1 MTLLH
6 RRCRR
11 RCRSSEQTIERRCRR
26 RVEEHVAVRIRRR
39 VVVVVVR
46 PKHAQIR
53 EQRGQVRER
62 KRVRV
67 EHAVRV
73 VVAGGDG
80 GGVLVVAIIGGAA
93 TLLLSRLWRHSFL
106 QLSFKRVE
114 NDVRSSRVRW
124 YARSNEE

>member
-1 MTLLH
+1 MVMMTLLH

-67 EHAVRV
+67 EHVVRV
-73 VVAGGDG
+73 VVAGGDA
-80 GGVLVVAIIGGAA
+80 VMEVVY
-93 TLLLSRLWRHSFL
+93 LLSPLLAALPLCS
-106 QLSFKRVE
+106 
-114 NDVRSSRVRW
+114 
-124 YARSNEE
+124 

>member
-1 MTLLH
+1 MMTLLH

-67 EHAVRV
+67 EHVVRV
-73 VVAGGDG
+73 VVAGGDA
-80 GGVLVVAIIGGAA
+80 VMEVVY
-93 TLLLSRLWRHSFL
+93 LLSPLLAALPLCS
-106 QLSFKRVE
+106 
-114 NDVRSSRVRW
+114 
-124 YARSNEE
+124 